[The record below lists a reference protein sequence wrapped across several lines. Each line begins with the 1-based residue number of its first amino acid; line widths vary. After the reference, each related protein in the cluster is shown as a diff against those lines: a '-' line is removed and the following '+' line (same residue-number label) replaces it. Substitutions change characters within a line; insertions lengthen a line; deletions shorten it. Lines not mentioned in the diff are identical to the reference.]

1 MTSEY
6 TRNIIDSTSLE
17 LAKFSKI
24 MALADEGN
32 FQQAIGKP
40 LNDVEVDAGLV
51 NIYVLFL

>member
-6 TRNIIDSTSLE
+6 TGNIIDSTSLE

-24 MALADEGN
+24 MALVDEGN

-40 LNDVEVDAGLV
+40 LNEVEVDAG
-51 NIYVLFL
+51 